1 MIQTISRKRYTFF
14 KEKSTIIVEAL
25 RKGDLMDQD
34 LYMAMK
40 ALFEEVE
47 IPESTDKAC
56 EQMIQE
62 YIQREKDRKGEKE

>member
-1 MIQTISRKRYTFF
+1 MN
-14 KEKSTIIVEAL
+14 
-25 RKGDLMDQD
+25 QD

>member
-1 MIQTISRKRYTFF
+1 
-14 KEKSTIIVEAL
+14 
-25 RKGDLMDQD
+25 MDED

-40 ALFEEVE
+40 VLLEEVE

-62 YIQREKDRKGEKE
+62 FLWKRNEETRKDK